1 MPTSAGEL
9 LQLVRSE
16 RATTR
21 KALLTSTGLSRTTLT
36 ARLDQ
41 LLGAGLLAEDGHEDS
56 TGGRPARH
64 LRFDDGHAVVLAASI
79 DTMHAEAA
87 VTDLAG
93 RRLAHR
99 AGELRV
105 ADGPEAVL
113 DRIAEWFEAMLA
125 EVGRPGGG
133 LQGHSPGEPR
143 LAGQVPG
150 GPGGVVRAGPGLA
163 GARGGA
169 VGGNPGSDGG
179 PGGVAATGPGL
190 VGGHGGAAADNPG
203 SAGGPSGVAG
213 VNPGSAGGQAG
224 IAGAE
229 PSSATR
235 PRGAAGAG
243 WPPVCGIGISVPG
256 PVEPGRTC
264 VTQPPIMPGW
274 DGYPIDTHLG
284 PRFGAPVLVDNDA
297 NLMALGEH
305 RARYPDSPALVVV
318 KASTGIGAGLVIGGE
333 VYRGVDGGAG
343 DIGHVRL
350 PDHPEARCLCG
361 STGCLAA
368 VAGGG
373 ALAARLTELG
383 LPTTSGSGV
392 RERILAG
399 EPAAV
404 RLAEEAGRQ
413 VGEVL
418 ATLVCVVNPGV
429 LVVAG
434 DLAEPHFVAGVRE
447 VLYRRALPRSTRNL
461 RIEIGGRGQAID
473 GAVAMVVDAQFSP
486 AAVDKRL

>member
-41 LLGAGLLAEDGHEDS
+41 LLGAGLLAEGGHEDS
-56 TGGRPARH
+56 TGGRPARQ

-99 AGELRV
+99 EGELRV
-105 ADGPEAVL
+105 ADGPEPVL
-113 DRIAEWFEAMLA
+113 DRIAEWFESMLA
-125 EVGRPGGG
+125 EVGRP
-133 LQGHSPGEPR
+133 
-143 LAGQVPG
+143 
-150 GPGGVVRAGPGLA
+150 
-163 GARGGA
+163 
-169 VGGNPGSDGG
+169 
-179 PGGVAATGPGL
+179 
-190 VGGHGGAAADNPG
+190 
-203 SAGGPSGVAG
+203 
-213 VNPGSAGGQAG
+213 
-224 IAGAE
+224 
-229 PSSATR
+229 
-235 PRGAAGAG
+235 
-243 WPPVCGIGISVPG
+243 VCGIGVSVPG
-256 PVEPGRTC
+256 PVEPGRAY

-274 DGYPIDTHLG
+274 DGYPIDAHLG
-284 PRFGAPVLVDNDA
+284 PRFETPVLVDNDA

-305 RARYPDSPALVVV
+305 RARYPDSAALVVV
-318 KASTGIGAGLVIGGE
+318 KVSTGIGAGLVIGGE
-333 VYRGVDGGAG
+333 VYRGIDGGAG

-350 PDHPEARCLCG
+350 PDHPGARCLCG
-361 STGCLAA
+361 SAGCLAA

-392 RERILAG
+392 RERVLAG

-461 RIEIGGRGQAID
+461 RVEIGGRGEAIG

>member
-1 MPTSAGEL
+1 MSASAGEL

-41 LLGAGLLAEDGHEDS
+41 LLGAGLLAEGGHEDS
-56 TGGRPARH
+56 TGGRPARQ
-64 LRFDDGHAVVLAASI
+64 LRFDDEHAVVLAASI

-99 AGELRV
+99 EGELRV

-113 DRIAEWFEAMLA
+113 DRIAEWFESMLA
-125 EVGRPGGG
+125 ELGSLQGDHRGHPPAGPRPPGQSPGRPGGAA
-133 LQGHSPGEPR
+133 E
-143 LAGQVPG
+143 AVPG
-150 GPGGVVRAGPGLA
+150 S
-163 GARGGA
+163 
-169 VGGNPGSDGG
+169 VGQPRDTAAANPGPAGRPRDTAAANPG
-179 PGGVAATGPGL
+179 PAARP
-190 VGGHGGAAADNPG
+190 GGAAAAEPG
-203 SAGGPSGVAG
+203 STGRLRGTAAAKP
-213 VNPGSAGGQAG
+213 GQAG
-224 IAGAE
+224 G
-229 PSSATR
+229 
-235 PRGAAGAG
+235 
-243 WPPVCGIGISVPG
+243 PPVCGIGISVPG
-256 PVEPGRTC
+256 PVEPGRTS

-305 RARYPDSPALVVV
+305 RARYPDSEALVVV
-318 KASTGIGAGLVIGGE
+318 KVSTGIGAGLVIGGE
-333 VYRGVDGGAG
+333 VYRGIDGGAG

-350 PDHPEARCLCG
+350 PGHPDARCLCG

-373 ALAARLTELG
+373 ALAARLTGLG

-461 RIEIGGRGQAID
+461 RVEIGGRGEALG
-473 GAVAMVVDAQFSP
+473 GAVAMVVESVFSP
-486 AAVDKRL
+486 AAVDQRLAARA

>member
-1 MPTSAGEL
+1 MSASAGEL

-41 LLGAGLLAEDGHEDS
+41 LLGAGLLTEGGYEDS
-56 TGGRPARH
+56 TGGRPARQ

-105 ADGPEAVL
+105 ADGPEVVL
-113 DRIAEWFEAMLA
+113 GRTAEWFEAMLA
-125 EVGRPGGG
+125 EVGR
-133 LQGHSPGEPR
+133 
-143 LAGQVPG
+143 
-150 GPGGVVRAGPGLA
+150 
-163 GARGGA
+163 
-169 VGGNPGSDGG
+169 
-179 PGGVAATGPGL
+179 
-190 VGGHGGAAADNPG
+190 
-203 SAGGPSGVAG
+203 
-213 VNPGSAGGQAG
+213 
-224 IAGAE
+224 
-229 PSSATR
+229 
-235 PRGAAGAG
+235 
-243 WPPVCGIGISVPG
+243 PVCGIGISVPG
-256 PVEPGRTC
+256 PVEPGRTH
-264 VTQPPIMPGW
+264 VNQPPIMPGW
-274 DGYPIDTHLG
+274 DGYPIDTHL
-284 PRFGAPVLVDNDA
+284 RAHIDAPVLVDNDA

-305 RARYPDSPALVVV
+305 RAHHPDCAALVVV

-333 VYRGVDGGAG
+333 VYRGIDGGAG

-373 ALAARLTELG
+373 ALAARLTDLG

-461 RIEIGGRGQAID
+461 RVEIGGRGEALG
-473 GAVAMVVDAQFSP
+473 GAVAMVVESVFSA
-486 AAVDKRL
+486 AAVDRRLGA

>member
-1 MPTSAGEL
+1 MSASAGEL

-41 LLGAGLLAEDGHEDS
+41 LLGAGLLAEGGHEDS
-56 TGGRPARH
+56 TGGRPARQ

-93 RRLAHR
+93 RRLAR
-99 AGELRV
+99 REGELRV

-113 DRIAEWFEAMLA
+113 DRIAEWFESMLA
-125 EVGRPGGG
+125 EVGSLQGDHRGHSPAGPRPPGESPGRPGG
-133 LQGHSPGEPR
+133 
-143 LAGQVPG
+143 
-150 GPGGVVRAGPGLA
+150 
-163 GARGGA
+163 
-169 VGGNPGSDGG
+169 
-179 PGGVAATGPGL
+179 AAE
-190 VGGHGGAAADNPG
+190 AEPG
-203 SAGGPSGVAG
+203 SAGRPRDTAPA
-213 VNPGSAGGQAG
+213 NPGPAGG
-224 IAGAE
+224 
-229 PSSATR
+229 
-235 PRGAAGAG
+235 
-243 WPPVCGIGISVPG
+243 PPVCGIGISVPG

-274 DGYPIDTHLG
+274 EGYPIDAHLG

-305 RARYPDSPALVVV
+305 RARYPDSKALVVV
-318 KASTGIGAGLVIGGE
+318 KVSTGIGAGLVIGGE

-350 PDHPEARCLCG
+350 PDHPDARCLCG

-373 ALAARLTELG
+373 ALAVRLTELG

-461 RIEIGGRGQAID
+461 RVEIGGRGEALG
-473 GAVAMVVDAQFSP
+473 GAVAMVVESVFSP
-486 AAVDKRL
+486 AAVDKRLEAPA

>member
-1 MPTSAGEL
+1 MSASAGEL

-36 ARLDQ
+36 ARLDR
-41 LLGAGLLAEDGHEDS
+41 LLEAGLLAEGGHEDS
-56 TGGRPARH
+56 TGGRPARQ

-105 ADGPEAVL
+105 ADGPGPVL
-113 DRIAEWFEAMLA
+113 DRIAEWFESMLA
-125 EVGRPGGG
+125 EVGRP
-133 LQGHSPGEPR
+133 
-143 LAGQVPG
+143 
-150 GPGGVVRAGPGLA
+150 
-163 GARGGA
+163 
-169 VGGNPGSDGG
+169 
-179 PGGVAATGPGL
+179 
-190 VGGHGGAAADNPG
+190 
-203 SAGGPSGVAG
+203 
-213 VNPGSAGGQAG
+213 
-224 IAGAE
+224 
-229 PSSATR
+229 
-235 PRGAAGAG
+235 
-243 WPPVCGIGISVPG
+243 VCGVGISVPG

-274 DGYPIDTHLG
+274 DGYPIDAHLG

-305 RARYPDSPALVVV
+305 RARYPDSGALVVV
-318 KASTGIGAGLVIGGE
+318 KVSTGIGAGLVIGGE
-333 VYRGVDGGAG
+333 VYRGIDGGAG

-350 PDHPEARCLCG
+350 PDHPDARCLCG

-373 ALAARLTELG
+373 ALAARLTGLG

-461 RIEIGGRGQAID
+461 RVEIGGRGEALG
-473 GAVAMVVDAQFSP
+473 GAVAMVVESVFSP
-486 AAVDKRL
+486 AAVDRRLEARA